1 MTFTRTVSLS
11 LLALV
16 AALPAAEKNKQRLED
31 AVMVMEEIMGIADR
45 SIPQS
50 LLDKAQCVTVIPGL
64 KKGAFIIGAR
74 YGKGYITCRR
84 AGGAGWSA
92 PATVRVEGGSFG
104 LQAGASETD
113 IVMLVMNE
121 SGARKLMQSKFTL
134 GAGVAAAAGPVGRTA
149 NAETDAQLRA
159 EILTYSRSRG
169 LFAGAALQ
177 GGTLRPDLD
186 ANKAMYGSRLITK
199 EIVEDPK
206 IEPTKAGA
214 DLIAVLNKYSSR
226 K

>member
-1 MTFTRTVSLS
+1 
-11 LLALV
+11 
-16 AALPAAEKNKQRLED
+16 
-31 AVMVMEEIMGIADR
+31 
-45 SIPQS
+45 
-50 LLDKAQCVTVIPGL
+50 VIPGL

-113 IVMLVMNE
+113 IVLLVMNE

>member
-1 MTFTRTVSLS
+1 
-11 LLALV
+11 
-16 AALPAAEKNKQRLED
+16 
-31 AVMVMEEIMGIADR
+31 
-45 SIPQS
+45 
-50 LLDKAQCVTVIPGL
+50 
-64 KKGAFIIGAR
+64 
-74 YGKGYITCRR
+74 
-84 AGGAGWSA
+84 
-92 PATVRVEGGSFG
+92 
-104 LQAGASETD
+104 
-113 IVMLVMNE
+113 
-121 SGARKLMQSKFTL
+121 
-134 GAGVAAAAGPVGRTA
+134 VAAAAGPVGRTA

-214 DLIAVLNKYSSR
+214 DLIAILNKYSPR